1 MVTKKSTRLKNPDF
15 RPVPTDAEALVA
27 RLKRDQARVADFE
40 KALSAWF
47 WETDAQ
53 DRFTYMSPIVE
64 ELTGRAPEW
73 HYGKS
78 REQLG
83 VDIDMDG
90 QDWAELQHKIHD
102 HLPFENF
109 VYARHTQD
117 STTWIQT
124 SGVPFYDENGQFSGY
139 RGSGR
144 IVSNQIEIEQIA
156 ARLTVAIENMESG
169 FSLWDTDDRL
179 IFSNKIFKKANSD
192 ISVPVEVGMRF
203 TDHIRAVI
211 GGTPEEKEKWIK
223 ERLRRHKNP
232 GEPFE
237 YMRKDNH
244 TLLVK
249 EQRLPDGLTAI
260 ITTDVTRLKN
270 AERNS
275 AETAEI
281 IETAFRTIPDG
292 ILVLGPDGRPATWND
307 RLFAIFDIEK
317 QQETDPTAIADD
329 LLTFIAQQI
338 LDGQSEPGSLDVS
351 SLILNAHQHI
361 QLEFPL
367 PNSKWIEYRGSPIM
381 GGGYIMTFRDFTDRK
396 ELDRMKSQFI
406 ATVSH
411 ELRTPL
417 TSILGSLG
425 LVRGGAT
432 GDIPQMA
439 LELIGIGIENGERL
453 LNLINDILDLEK
465 LSQQDMKLDFEIIPA
480 QELIENSAKANI
492 GFAKRFGVNLRVD
505 TGSHKLM
512 INGDRHRLMQV
523 MDNLISNAVKF
534 SNFGDEVE
542 ILMSHHGQN
551 VRISVTDHGP
561 GVSRKHQKSI
571 FDRFV
576 QADSSDTRS
585 ISGTGLGL
593 SICKEIIRGHN
604 GRINLHSVRSM
615 GSTFYFEIPIVETQ
629 SG

>member
-1 MVTKKSTRLKNPDF
+1 MVKKSSKPVKNQQEPVASTNDELTALLKL
-15 RPVPTDAEALVA
+15 E
-27 RLKRDQARVADFE
+27 RDRFADFG
-40 KALSAWF
+40 KAASAWF
-47 WETDAQ
+47 WETDTL
-53 DRFTYMSPIVE
+53 DRFTYMSPNVE
-64 ELTGRAPEW
+64 FLTGRGAEW
-73 HYGKS
+73 HYGKT
-78 REQLG
+78 R
-83 VDIDMDG
+83 D
-90 QDWAELQHKIHD
+90 ELQGHVEMGAQKWSVFQKTINNR
-102 HLPFENF
+102 LPFENF
-109 VYARHTQD
+109 VYARHIAD
-117 STTWIQT
+117 STIWIQT
-124 SGVPFYDENGQFSGY
+124 SGVPFYDEKGAFKGY
-139 RGSGR
+139 RGSGK
-144 IVSNQIEIEQIA
+144 IVTDQIKVEQIA

-169 FSLWDTDDRL
+169 FSLWDMDDRL
-179 IFSNKIFKKANSD
+179 IFSNKVFKEANVNN
-192 ISVPVEVGMRF
+192 SVPVEIGMPF
-203 TDHIRAVI
+203 FDHVSAVI
-211 GGTPEEKEKWIK
+211 GGSPEEKEKWLT

-237 YMRKDNH
+237 YTRKDDK

-275 AETAEI
+275 AETTEI

-292 ILVLGPDGRPATWND
+292 ILVLGHDGRPATWND
-307 RLFAIFDIEK
+307 RLFSIFGIENHK
-317 QQETDPTAIADD
+317 DRAPAAVASD
-329 LLTFIAQQI
+329 LLTVIAQHV
-338 LDGQSEPGSLDVS
+338 LDGQSEPGTIDVS
-351 SLILNAHQHI
+351 ALILNAHQHI

-367 PNSKWIEYRGSPIM
+367 LGGKWVEFRGSPIL

-396 ELDRMKSQFI
+396 ELDQMKSQFI

-425 LVRGGAT
+425 LVRGGAV
-432 GDIPQMA
+432 GEIPEMA
-439 LELIGIGIENGERL
+439 QELIDVGIQNGERL

-465 LSQQDMKLDFEIIPA
+465 ISQQDFEMDFETIPLHV
-480 QELIENSAKANI
+480 LIENAAKANI

-505 TGSHKLM
+505 TGSQK
-512 INGDRHRLMQV
+512 ISVKGDRQRLMQV

-542 ILMSHHGQN
+542 ILMSRQGQH

-561 GVSRKHQKSI
+561 GVARKHQKSI

-585 ISGTGLGL
+585 IAGTGLGL
-593 SICKEIIRGHN
+593 SICKEIILGHN

-615 GSTFYFEIPIVETQ
+615 GSTFYFELPVIEAQAT
-629 SG
+629 